1 MIQFTPHLSARVLL
15 FLLITLCSPLAVR
28 AQPAPGSEDEEEV
41 EFEFEA
47 SDEPTTDPDPTP
59 TPTPAATPPAPS
71 AEEAREARLLALE
84 DELARLRARLATV
97 ERADQAAEGDEDG
110 AAADA
115 PAPVEQRSGVV
126 LAPPGILAD
135 ARTPLAVNTRARTVR
150 APLGLSLSGY
160 IQAQYERADASEDQL
175 APGGDPLNED
185 LFSIRR
191 GRLRLRAVHQWVAAE
206 LEIDASTTN
215 GPNVSVRRANI
226 ALLYRDE
233 AHPAAPPHAAL
244 TVGLTELP
252 FGVELQLGQE
262 EQLFMERSLGSLAL
276 FPGPTDV
283 GAVISGA
290 YGPLRLEVA
299 AMNGTPVNDRS
310 GTLQRDPTRAPDVV
324 GRLGVQLGGG
334 AEQDYEFLSGVSF
347 LVGKGFHAGR
357 EATNNSVQ
365 WVDLNE
371 DGVITP
377 NEIYA
382 LPGRGATPSQNF
394 DRWALGV
401 DVALA
406 IHTPAGA
413 TRVYGEVT
421 LANNL
426 DRGFAVAD
434 PIVAGSDIRHLSA
447 YVAVVQ
453 DITRYGI
460 FGARYD
466 FYDPNID
473 LLISQRGLV
482 SPIPSSVHTFALTGG
497 VRWPGI
503 GRLTAQYDII
513 VDHLARS
520 ANGRPAD
527 LKNNRLTVRLQGVF

>member
-1 MIQFTPHLSARVLL
+1 MIHSSPHLPARVLL
-15 FLLITLCSPLAVR
+15 LSLTLCSPLAAS
-28 AQPAPGSEDEEEV
+28 AQPAPEGDDEEEV

-47 SDEPTTDPDPTP
+47 SDPPPSETPPTP
-59 TPTPAATPPAPS
+59 PPPTVNAAD
-71 AEEAREARLLALE
+71 EAREARLVALE
-84 DELARLRARLATV
+84 DELARLRARLAQV
-97 ERADQAAEGDEDG
+97 ERTEAVEPEGTPAST
-110 AAADA
+110 AAAA
-115 PAPVEQRSGVV
+115 PPRAGVV
-126 LAPPGILAD
+126 LAPPGILAET
-135 ARTPLAVNTRARTVR
+135 RTPLAVNTRARTVR
-150 APLGLSLSGY
+150 APIGLSLSGY
-160 IQAQYERADASEDQL
+160 MQVQYERTDLSEDQL
-175 APGGDPLNED
+175 APGGAPLNED
-185 LFSIRR
+185 RFSIRR
-191 GRLRLRAVHQWVAAE
+191 GRLRLRAAHEWVAAE
-206 LEIDASTTN
+206 LEIDGSTTN
-215 GPNVSVRRANI
+215 GPSVSVRRANV
-226 ALLYRDE
+226 ALLLRNEED
-233 AHPAAPPHAAL
+233 ASAPPHAAL

-252 FGVELQLGQE
+252 YGVELQLGQD

-283 GAVISGA
+283 GAVVSGA

-299 AMNGTPVNDRS
+299 VMNGTPIDDRA
-310 GTLQRDPTRAPDVV
+310 GTLRSDPTRAPDVV

-334 AEQDYEFLSGVSF
+334 PEQRYEFLSGFSF
-347 LVGKGFHAGR
+347 LSGKGFHPGR
-357 EATNNSVQ
+357 DATSNSVQ
-365 WVDLNE
+365 WIDLNE
-371 DGVITP
+371 DGVISP
-377 NEIYA
+377 DELFS

-413 TRVYGEVT
+413 TRIYGEVT
-421 LANNL
+421 MANNL

-434 PIVAGSDIRHLSA
+434 PITAGSDLRHLSA

-482 SPIPSSVHTFALTGG
+482 SPIPSSVHTLALTGG

-503 GRLTAQYDII
+503 GRLTAQYDFII
-513 VDHLARS
+513 DHLARG

>member
-1 MIQFTPHLSARVLL
+1 MIQFSPTSSARVLL
-15 FLLITLCSPLAVR
+15 LLLISLCSPLAVR

-47 SDEPTTDPDPTP
+47 SDEPPTEPDPAQTP
-59 TPTPAATPPAPS
+59 TPATPPAPS
-71 AEEAREARLLALE
+71 ADEAREARLLALE
-84 DELARLRARLATV
+84 DELARLRARLANV
-97 ERADQAAEGDEDG
+97 ERADAEPEG
-110 AAADA
+110 AAATEP
-115 PAPVEQRSGVV
+115 PAAAEQRSGVV

-160 IQAQYERADASEDQL
+160 IQVQYERADVSEDQL

-185 LFSIRR
+185 RFSIRR
-191 GRLRLRAVHQWVAAE
+191 GRLRLRAAHPWVAAE
-206 LEIDASTTN
+206 LEIDANTTN
-215 GPNVSVRRANI
+215 GPNVSVRRANV

-233 AHPAAPPHAAL
+233 AHPSAPPHAAL

-252 FGVELQLGQE
+252 FGVELQLGQD

-283 GAVISGA
+283 GAVVSGA

-310 GTLQRDPTRAPDVV
+310 GTLQSDPTRAPDVI
-324 GRLGVQLGGG
+324 GRLGVQLGGE
-334 AEQDYEFLSGVSF
+334 ADDSYEFLSGFSF
-347 LVGKGFHAGR
+347 LSGKGFHPGR
-357 EATNNSVQ
+357 QATSSSVQ
-365 WVDLNE
+365 WIDLNE
-371 DGVITP
+371 DGVITQ
-377 NEIYA
+377 NELVS

-434 PIVAGSDIRHLSA
+434 PLVGGSDLRHLSA

-453 DITRYGI
+453 EITRYGI

-482 SPIPSSVHTFALTGG
+482 SPIPSAVHTFALTGG

-503 GRLTAQYDII
+503 GRVTAQYDFI
-513 VDHLARS
+513 VDHLARTAS
-520 ANGRPAD
+520 GRPAD

>member
-1 MIQFTPHLSARVLL
+1 MIHFSPHLPARVLL
-15 FLLITLCSPLAVR
+15 LSITLCSPLAVS
-28 AQPAPGSEDEEEV
+28 AQPAPEGDDEEEV
-41 EFEFEA
+41 DFEFEA
-47 SDEPTTDPDPTP
+47 SDSNPSDPEPAPTPPTP
-59 TPTPAATPPAPS
+59 TPPAPTAS
-71 AEEAREARLLALE
+71 PADEAREARLVALE
-84 DELARLRARLATV
+84 DELARLRARLANV
-97 ERADQAAEGDEDG
+97 ERSEEVEPEGTP
-110 AAADA
+110 AAAA
-115 PAPVEQRSGVV
+115 GTTEPRAGLV

-150 APLGLSLSGY
+150 APIGLSLSGY
-160 IQAQYERADASEDQL
+160 MQVQYERTDLSEDQL
-175 APGGDPLNED
+175 APGGTPLNED
-185 LFSIRR
+185 RFSIRR
-191 GRLRLRAVHQWVAAE
+191 GRLRLRAAHEWVAAE

-215 GPNVSVRRANI
+215 GPNVSVRRANVQ
-226 ALLYRDE
+226 LLFRNDE
-233 AHPAAPPHAAL
+233 DAAAPPHAAL

-252 FGVELQLGQE
+252 YGVELQLGQE

-283 GAVISGA
+283 GAVVSGA

-299 AMNGTPVNDRS
+299 VMNGTPVDDRA
-310 GTLQRDPTRAPDVV
+310 GTLRSDPTRAPDVI

-334 AEQDYEFLSGVSF
+334 AEQSYEFLSGFSF
-347 LVGKGFHAGR
+347 LSGKGFHPGR
-357 EATNNSVQ
+357 DATTNSLQ

-371 DGVITP
+371 DGIITSD
-377 NEIYA
+377 EIYS
-382 LPGRGATPSQNF
+382 LPGRGATPSSNF

-406 IHTPAGA
+406 LHTPAGA

-421 LANNL
+421 IANNL

-434 PIVAGSDIRHLSA
+434 PVVAGSDIRHLSA

-473 LLISQRGLV
+473 LLITQRGLV
-482 SPIPSSVHTFALTGG
+482 SPSPSSVHTIALTGG

-503 GRLTAQYDII
+503 GRLTAQYDFII
-513 VDHLARS
+513 DHLARG

-527 LKNNRLTVRLQGVF
+527 LKNNRVTVRLQGVF